1 MDKKF
6 VINIFEGH
14 NIHTIAIGDGNNDVP
29 MLKTSTLPIA
39 INNNLNS
46 NVINSSYIS
55 IKSFSYLTKAQKI
68 HYFVEILM
76 KELSFLPYFIKR
88 FLSTLVYIFI
98 VSNSYDLQNVLFN
111 FIQLQGHHLIWGVL
125 PILSL
130 NLIHNNI
137 SKLNR
142 ELICLKSIIYGIS
155 SALFIQIVSNWVY
168 YYQPRLPIFLLTVFA
183 MNISFIII
191 IGCYKANI
199 CISLFSLF
207 IGILYSIF
215 LFE

>member
-1 MDKKF
+1 MILSNSNHFLMKKFTHNIIKSNNFIAYSLIPKDKKF
-6 VINIFEGH
+6 VTNIFEGH

-55 IKSFSYLTKAQKI
+55 IKSFSYLTKVTKI

-76 KELSFLPYFIKR
+76 KELFFCRIFK
-88 FLSTLVYIFI
+88 TILVNSRVYFI

-137 SKLNR
+137 SD
-142 ELICLKSIIYGIS
+142 LIE
-155 SALFIQIVSNWVY
+155 N
-168 YYQPRLPIFLLTVFA
+168 
-183 MNISFIII
+183 
-191 IGCYKANI
+191 
-199 CISLFSLF
+199 
-207 IGILYSIF
+207 
-215 LFE
+215 